1 MTTVRA
7 QCPECGDV
15 RLQID
20 DLTVVVGDDADVPS
34 SYRFRCPVCDCIV
47 SREAT
52 TRIVDLLVGA
62 GAEQETFRWPAELTE
77 PHVGPT
83 LTADDLLDLHVLLAG
98 DNWFDEV
105 VALVRHSTP
114 E

>member
-20 DLTVVVGDDADVPS
+20 DLTVVVGNDIEMPS
-34 SYRFRCPVCDCIV
+34 SYRFCCPRCDHVV
-47 SREAT
+47 HREAT
-52 TRIVDLLVGA
+52 PRIVDLLVGA
-62 GAEQETFRWPAELTE
+62 GAAQEAFRWPAELTE
-77 PHVGPT
+77 ARVGPP
-83 LTADDLLDLHVLLAG
+83 LTADDLLDLHVLL
-98 DNWFDEV
+98 DTDTWFDDLV
-105 VALVRHSTP
+105 TLVRHTAP

>member
-15 RLQID
+15 RLQIH
-20 DLTVVVGDDADVPS
+20 DLTVVVGDDADMPS
-34 SYRFRCPVCDCIV
+34 SYRFTCPSCDHLV
-47 SREAT
+47 TREAT
-52 TRIVDLLVGA
+52 ARIVDLLVGA
-62 GAEQETFRWPAELTE
+62 GAAQEIFRWPAELTE
-77 PHVGPT
+77 PHLGPPI
-83 LTADDLLDLHVLLAG
+83 TADDLLDLHVLLAT
-98 DNWFDEV
+98 DTWFDEV